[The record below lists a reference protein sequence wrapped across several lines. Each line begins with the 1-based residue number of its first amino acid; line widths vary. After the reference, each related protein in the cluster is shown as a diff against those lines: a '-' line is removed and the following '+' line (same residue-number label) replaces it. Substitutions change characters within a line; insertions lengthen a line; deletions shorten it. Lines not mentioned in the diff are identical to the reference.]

1 MALSSK
7 AKHLEIANVEQS
19 PTHVLGFLAQAFWKR
34 KIFPISC
41 FAVCIF
47 KRKKFEVKGEM
58 CDCSVTRL

>member
-7 AKHLEIANVEQS
+7 AKHLEIAYVEQS

-34 KIFPISC
+34 KIFPINC

-47 KRKKFEVKGEM
+47 KRRKFEVKG
-58 CDCSVTRL
+58 V